1 MSDKIVS
8 THNIFLDS
16 GMASKESRSRGDDFE
31 IHLNTQ
37 AIDAVPGQFIRL
49 TLNDFC
55 MYKNFTDVNKNN
67 STFIIDIDEG
77 AGGASPGSNHLIKT
91 SLTYQNYSTV
101 NDLAVEFS
109 NRVSEKILTTAQTAS
124 GIPGMTVIISD
135 LKPDATTSINGTTDN
150 IISFVLTF
158 SASHQLE
165 IPLIQLFEE
174 EGDAYALLG
183 GNRIYGSTPSS
194 INSLT
199 VSKTA
204 TTITIQCLYPAQRS
218 TTSHIYLRTSLTT
231 GSSETASLSTETDI
245 ETRDEV
251 TYSNILGKIPV
262 NTEFCTFAS
271 NTGKEYYIDLH
282 QKHIN
287 FLKLY
292 LTDQHNRRIGRRPA
306 SSFAQTASGSGT
318 AQSTEGNLSFNAV
331 IRADIIQGRP
341 DKERIFEP
349 LVHSAPSRFSG
360 ISTTPGAK
368 PI

>member
-1 MSDKIVS
+1 MEKIVS

-16 GMASKESRSRGDDFE
+16 AMANKESRSRGDDFE

-55 MYKNFTDVNKNN
+55 MYKNFTDVNDNN
-67 STFIIDIDEG
+67 RAFVLST
-77 AGGASPGSNHLIKT
+77 SQT
-91 SLTYQNYSTV
+91 SAFKLALTKQNYSV
-101 NDLAVEFS
+101 IHDLATDFANVLSARLLVDAKAS
-109 NRVSEKILTTAQTAS
+109 NGNPATTVAISALT
-124 GIPGMTVIISD
+124 
-135 LKPDATTSINGTTDN
+135 PDATTNITGTTDN
-150 IISFVLTF
+150 IISFTLTF
-158 SASHQLE
+158 SVAHTLSAVLV
-165 IPLIQLFEE
+165 QLFEE

-183 GNRIYGSTPSS
+183 GDRLYGSTPSAL
-194 INSLT
+194 NSLDIT
-199 VSKTA
+199 VPTT
-204 TTITIQCLYPAQRS
+204 TTILVKAKYPAQRS

-231 GSSETASLSTETDI
+231 GSSETASLTTETDI

-251 TYSNILGKIPV
+251 VYSNILGKIPV

-287 FLKLY
+287 YLKLY

-306 SSFAQTASGSGT
+306 SAFSQTASGTGT
-318 AQSTEGNLSFNAV
+318 AQSTTGNLSFNAV

-349 LVHSAPSRFSG
+349 IAQTFPPRFSG
-360 ISTTPGAK
+360 VATMPGVK

>member
-1 MSDKIVS
+1 MEKIVS

-16 GMASKESRSRGDDFE
+16 AMANKESRSRGDDFE

-55 MYKNFTDVNKNN
+55 MYKNFTDVNANN
-67 STFIIDIDEG
+67 HTFVISTSQ
-77 AGGASPGSNHLIKT
+77 SPPWKLK
-91 SLTYQNYSTV
+91 LTNGNYSV
-101 NDLAVEFS
+101 IHDLATDFANVLSARLLVDAKAS
-109 NRVSEKILTTAQTAS
+109 NGNAATTVAISALT
-124 GIPGMTVIISD
+124 
-135 LKPDATTSINGTTDN
+135 PDATTNITGTTDN
-150 IISFVLTF
+150 IISFLLTF
-158 SASHQLE
+158 SVAHTLTDV
-165 IPLIQLFEE
+165 LVQLFEE

-183 GNRIYGSTPSS
+183 GDRLYGSSPSAL
-194 INSLT
+194 NSLDIT
-199 VSKTA
+199 ITA
-204 TTITIQCLYPAQRS
+204 TTILVEARYPAQRS

-231 GSSETASLSTETDI
+231 GSSETASLTTETDI

-251 TYSNILGKIPV
+251 VYSNILGKIPV

-287 FLKLY
+287 YLKLY

-306 SSFAQTASGSGT
+306 SAFSQTASGTGT
-318 AQSTEGNLSFNAV
+318 AQSTTGNLSFNAV

-349 LVHSAPSRFSG
+349 IAQTFPPRFSG
-360 ISTTPGAK
+360 VATAPGVK